1 MFQKVKKPRACIPKN
16 LHLQTKN
23 MGDFEEIHSIAPTS
37 TETLLFS
44 SQDFRV
50 VRILLRLLSLW
61 RPRSAGVLES
71 YVYPVFVN
79 LLLLTNGPIRN
90 SIIATENYLVLM
102 YMVHE
107 VIIWLGHIF
116 GNRYFASRDLET
128 NVLTPVKPLTRITKP
143 LNRKLKILNV
153 AVVISFTFFSIMLC
167 TLAVMTQLWSQ
178 GTERFSS
185 DLPHVHGAVD
195 HIWYAFILVAIVY
208 NLGVGLALFWT
219 LALLYSCYAA
229 RLTIL
234 ENMFLKWKHS
244 SADAVSFFMQSYAR
258 PVQNS
263 WKRISLWFLAN
274 NIVALAIPL
283 FGYELAQAV
292 SGSAYHMKQVS
303 HFVCY
308 SIFIASIWL
317 APIVVGEQIKR
328 RERKFME
335 RINDISP
342 WLLETESHQL
352 GEVHSVGFRG
362 THSHAESGTHSLG
375 ESGGDSLPHSS
386 RQTAS
391 LNSISQTATEGS
403 GNAPKYTFAFRG
415 KELKKFLE
423 FLKGR
428 TPGLVSRGY
437 SIQLNL
443 SLISLIGGAILFLF
457 KLHSMNSE
465 DTMYRNRN
473 CTMS

>member
-1 MFQKVKKPRACIPKN
+1 MD
-16 LHLQTKN
+16 
-23 MGDFEEIHSIAPTS
+23 DFEEIHSIAPTS

-90 SIIATENYLVLM
+90 LVRGLENSLLWM

-107 VIIWLGHIF
+107 VIIWLGHIL

-128 NVLTPVKPLTRITKP
+128 NVLTPVKSLTRITKP

-153 AVVISFTFFSIMLC
+153 AVVISFTFFSIILC
-167 TLAVMTQLWSQ
+167 TLSVMTQLWSQ

-185 DLPHVHGAVD
+185 GLPHVHGAVD

-244 SADAVSFFMQSYAR
+244 SVDAVSFFMQSYAR

-283 FGYELAQAV
+283 FGYNLAQAV
-292 SGSAYHMKQVS
+292 SSSAYHMKHVP

-362 THSHAESGTHSLG
+362 TDSHAESETHSLGESWTHSLG
-375 ESGGDSLPHSS
+375 ESGGDSLPHSP

-391 LNSISQTATEGS
+391 LNSISQTAKEGS
-403 GNAPKYTFAFRG
+403 SSTPKYTFAFRG
-415 KELKKFLE
+415 KELKNFLE